1 MAEWNRQRSQW
12 LAGTDAVVNALKTGN
27 WDDLMK
33 NYLPPRLKNK
43 PYIEMAFIAYPDST
57 APTTLGSVAQIA
69 DRGSFVQIM
78 KQGQDVAIS
87 DALVS
92 KATGKNIF
100 VVAAAVKD

>member
-43 PYIEMAFIAYPDST
+43 PHIEMALIAYPDGT
-57 APTTLGSVAQIA
+57 TPTTLGSVAQVA
-69 DRGSFVQIM
+69 DRGYFVQIM
-78 KQGQDVAIS
+78 KQG
-87 DALVS
+87 
-92 KATGKNIF
+92 
-100 VVAAAVKD
+100 